1 MTSNIAYMAGVK
13 SLKEIDVSGKRV
25 LIRVDFNVP
34 MDTHFN
40 ISDDSRIR
48 AALPTIN
55 YCIDHNACSITLISH
70 LGSPKGAYDVRFSL
84 RHIQKR
90 LERLLQRE
98 VEFVED
104 LETFETES
112 RCPPSGELFLLENI
126 RFDEG
131 EKANDPELS
140 RKLGKL
146 CDVYVNDAFGTSHR
160 KHASTYGITQFV
172 DSCVAGFLMMK
183 EIEAFSKALE
193 KPMRPITLVVGGS
206 KISSKITL
214 LTSVLPKIDKLLIGG
229 AMSNTF
235 LQALGYD
242 MQASLY
248 EEAFTETAREVLDEA
263 KRHNVK
269 IYLPVDV
276 VITNSIEHPIDVRMV
291 PSQEVLEGFLAVD
304 IGPATLKLFAE
315 AIELS
320 NTVIWNGPMGIY
332 EIDRFSKG
340 TYKLAGTIAD
350 SYAYTIV
357 GGGDTADAVEKA
369 GEKENFSFISTG
381 GGASLELL
389 EGKVLPGFER
399 LDRLEDPK
407 KG

>member
-1 MTSNIAYMAGVK
+1 MTSNIAYMGGVK
-13 SLKEIDVSGKRV
+13 SLKETDVTGKRV

-34 MDTHFN
+34 MDEHLN

-55 YCIDHNACSITLISH
+55 YCIDHKACSITLVTH
-70 LGSPKGAYDVRFSL
+70 LGRPKGEYDDRYSL

-90 LERLLQRE
+90 LERLLQKR
-98 VEFVED
+98 VEFVKDFED
-104 LETFETES
+104 SKAEISSCSLE
-112 RCPPSGELFLLENI
+112 RVFLLENI
-126 RFDEG
+126 RFYEG
-131 EKANDPELS
+131 EKKNDPELS
-140 RKLGKL
+140 KKLSEI

-172 DSCVAGFLMMK
+172 QTCVAGFLMMK

-193 KPMRPITLVVGGS
+193 NPMRPIALVVGGA

-214 LTSVLPKIDKLLIGG
+214 LSAVMPKIDKLIIGG

-235 LQALGYD
+235 LRAIGYA
-242 MQASLY
+242 MQASLV
-248 EEAFTETAREVLDEA
+248 EEEYVGTASKVLEDA
-263 KRHNVK
+263 KSHGVK
-269 IYLPVDV
+269 VYLPVDV
-276 VITNSIEHPIDVRMV
+276 VITNSIEHPVDVKVV
-291 PSQEVLEGFLAVD
+291 PAQDILEGFSAVD
-304 IGPATLKLFAE
+304 IGPATLKLFSE
-315 AIELS
+315 AIEIS

-332 EIDRFSKG
+332 EIDKFSKG
-340 TYKLAGTIAD
+340 TYKLAGAIAD
-350 SYAYTIV
+350 CYAYTIV

-399 LDRLEDPK
+399 LERRQHV
-407 KG
+407 